1 MGRRRWNKHPLYG
14 NMGGAEKGRQLSCLF
29 CRKQGEQ
36 SREGLPLSLDR
47 RFPVSYDYI
56 GRKPGNIICYQCL
69 AALAKAP
76 SFHGIEPRSDLKF
89 PAPGNAQQRPFKARP
104 GRVSLILPDRK
115 ETMTTSTIT
124 TPSKITRGKA
134 APQKRKETGPRI
146 RPLGDLLNDDTIEP
160 RQQLCG
166 PWLLERGL
174 AMVFAP
180 TGVGKSWF
188 AMGVAAAVSSG
199 GTFGHWSAPEPRRVL
214 YIDGEIDAA
223 DLKSRFQSIIR
234 AAQDGGRDLIA
245 ENVQLF
251 ARNDQP
257 EGDTSFPDFGNP
269 EHTERILGHIRR
281 VRPHLVVLDNLST
294 LATVDDDNAADAWDD
309 FLKLLLRIKG
319 LGAAVLVVHHA
330 NKGGTEY
337 RGSSK
342 IPVMFDA
349 VVRLQPDLS
358 AHDVDGAAFLL
369 DFTKA
374 RMLTED
380 TGKTF
385 NVAFSQDGW
394 RWGTFVDRRLRELVQ
409 RILSGEFRT
418 QREAASAIGVEPG
431 TMSKMIRKAITA
443 GITTRPAIDA
453 ALKAARENA
462 EDEEEGVPHDF

>member
-1 MGRRRWNKHPLYG
+1 MS
-14 NMGGAEKGRQLSCLF
+14 LS
-29 CRKQGEQ
+29 
-36 SREGLPLSLDR
+36 
-47 RFPVSYDYI
+47 
-56 GRKPGNIICYQCL
+56 
-69 AALAKAP
+69 
-76 SFHGIEPRSDLKF
+76 HH
-89 PAPGNAQQRPFKARP
+89 
-104 GRVSLILPDRK
+104 DRK

-124 TPSKITRGKA
+124 TPSKTTRGKA

-146 RPLGDLLNDDTIEP
+146 RPLGDLLNDDTIKP

-214 YIDGEIDAA
+214 YIDGEMDAADIKARFGDIIDAA
-223 DLKSRFQSIIR
+223 E
-234 AAQDGGRDLIA
+234 GGDRKLIA
-245 ENVQLF
+245 ENIHLY

-281 VRPHLVVLDNLST
+281 VRPHLVLLDNLST

-319 LGAAVLVVHHA
+319 LGAAVLVIHHA

-342 IPVMFDA
+342 IPVLFDA
-349 VVRLQPDLS
+349 VLRLQPDPS

-374 RMLTED
+374 RMLTAD

-385 NVAFSQDGW
+385 NVAFADGVW
-394 RWGTFVDRRLRELVQ
+394 RWGTFVDKDLRELVQ
-409 RILSGEFRT
+409 RVLGGEFRT
-418 QREAASAIGVEPG
+418 REEAAAALGLGSKG
-431 TMSKMIRKAITA
+431 TVTKRLQRAVDA
-443 GITTRPAIDA
+443 GITTRAAIDA
-453 ALKAARENA
+453 AFRSAREEA
-462 EDEEEGVPHDF
+462 DDDTQGVQYDF